1 MKLHHNQ
8 SVMPDLIRHPDFS
21 GSSFDFASFDSA
33 APPSTVLPSTR
44 LCLAQDQQDKQGGE
58 SACSELAGSE
68 LAGSEL
74 VEPVEPVELR
84 LEVYPALDA
93 GLRSGRDDG
102 LKSFTIDQTD
112 RLRPKDSYKFLAG
125 KS

>member
-1 MKLHHNQ
+1 MTGPTKTGAFL
-8 SVMPDLIRHPDFS
+8 D
-21 GSSFDFASFDSA
+21 
-33 APPSTVLPSTR
+33 PPSTRRPSTR
-44 LCLAQDQQDKQGGE
+44 LRLAQDKQDKQDGE
-58 SACSELAGSE
+58 PACSE

-93 GLRSGRDDG
+93 GLRSGRDGG